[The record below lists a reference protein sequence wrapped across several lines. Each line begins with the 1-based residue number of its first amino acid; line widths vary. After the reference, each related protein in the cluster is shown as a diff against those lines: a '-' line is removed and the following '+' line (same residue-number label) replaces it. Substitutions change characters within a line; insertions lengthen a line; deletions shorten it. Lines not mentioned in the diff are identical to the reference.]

1 MKKTFKRRLLS
12 GVLAATVAA
21 ALMPSAALSAAEA
34 DGTPYADGAYDVSV
48 PHVIINQVYGAGDDG
63 TASHSFI
70 ELYNQCGAAVDITGW
85 QLQYR
90 SSESGGQTEWSELT
104 LEGSIPAGGFYLV
117 RCAAVTDN
125 DKPDYNVP
133 EGDAEWDI
141 MLHNKGVSVALFS
154 EDTELDQSF
163 SGVVTD
169 KNRPKGYV
177 DLIAARGND
186 GEEEQTPYVYEGA
199 YSDIQSK
206 KKAIRRKDFA
216 DTDNNADDAEVMEYE
231 GEIDLAK
238 APHNSQYTA
247 GGDEDDEP
255 APEPIIRENG
265 FEQNAALAVDRLN
278 SIQIGEANKDG
289 AVAEIVAYNSD
300 REEAYVVNG
309 QDGLLYCFD
318 VTENGLVKTGSKDMR
333 GLIEGF
339 EYGDMTS
346 VAVDTAG
353 DRIAVALQANG
364 YADTGRIAVLDYD
377 FNLINAYEV
386 GVQPDM
392 TVFTGDGGLIL
403 SADEGEPRE
412 GYDGGAQDPAGSVS
426 IIDTETG
433 EVTVAGFEAF
443 SSEEL
448 IKQGVII
455 GKVDGKL
462 NDAALDLE
470 PEYIAVSEDGGKA
483 YVSLQEANAVAVV
496 DLENK
501 EIAAVKS
508 LGFKDLSL
516 EENAAD
522 LIEDGDYEAKTYPN
536 AAGVYMPDA
545 LSLFEADGAVYLVTA
560 NEGDS
565 REWGDYSNE
574 KKQNLTASDGSVA
587 EDVRVLDKELTVVP
601 DGEKEYL
608 FGGRSFSI
616 YNADTMEQV
625 YDSGNDFEA
634 KTYDYL
640 PDYFNC
646 SNDDLEIDSRSAK
659 KGPEAESVTVGE
671 INGRTYAF
679 IGLERIGGV
688 MIYDVTVPAAPEYV
702 NYVNSRDFST
712 ELGGDNSPEGLAFL
726 TLDGKPMLLAACE
739 GSGTVAAYSLTA
751 AEGSGTGGENGSG
764 TDNGGNDTGAGGGG
778 ESGGNGTGAETDG
791 GGAVEENEAPE
802 IGRLG
807 DERNPAAALAA
818 LAASAAALFGA
829 LLLRRKSSII

>member
-12 GVLAATVAA
+12 GVLAAAVAA
-21 ALMPSAALSAAEA
+21 ALMPSAALSAEEA
-34 DGTPYADGAYDVSV
+34 DGTPYAGGAYDVSV
-48 PHVIINQVYGAGDDG
+48 PHVIINQVYGASDDG

-70 ELYNQCGAAVDITGW
+70 ELYNQCGAAVDLTGW

-90 SSESGGQTEWSELT
+90 SSESGGQTEWSVLT

-117 RCAAVTDN
+117 RCAAAEKN
-125 DKPDYNVP
+125 DSPEYTVP
-133 EGDAEWDI
+133 EGDAEWNI

-154 EDTELDQSF
+154 EDTGLDGSF
-163 SGVVTD
+163 SGAVTD

-177 DLIAARGND
+177 DLLAARGND
-186 GEEEQTPYVYEGA
+186 GEEDQTPYVYEGA

-216 DTDNNADDAEVMEYE
+216 DTDNNANDAEEMEYE
-231 GEIDLAK
+231 GEIDPAK
-238 APHNSQYTA
+238 APHTSQYT
-247 GGDEDDEP
+247 GGGAEDGEP
-255 APEPIIRENG
+255 DTEPIIRENG
-265 FEQNAALAVDRLN
+265 FEPNAALAVERLN

-318 VTENGLVKTGSKDMR
+318 VTENGLVKTGSKDMS

-346 VAVDTAG
+346 VAVDTVN
-353 DRIAVALQANG
+353 DRIAVALQAEG
-364 YADTGRIAVLDYD
+364 YADAGRIAVLDYD
-377 FNLINAYEV
+377 FNLIDSYEV

-392 TVFTGDGGLIL
+392 VVFSKDGGLIL
-403 SADEGEPRE
+403 SADEGEPRD
-412 GYDGGAQDPAGSVS
+412 GYEAEDPKGSVS
-426 IIDTETG
+426 IVDTKTDK
-433 EVTVAGFEAF
+433 VTIAGFEAF

-448 IKQGVII
+448 IEQDIII
-455 GKVDGKL
+455 GKVNGKL
-462 NDAALDLE
+462 NDAAVDLE

-496 DLENK
+496 DLEKK
-501 EIAAVKS
+501 EITAVKS

-516 EENAAD
+516 GENAAD
-522 LIEDGDYEAKTYPN
+522 LVEDGRYEANTYPN
-536 AAGVYMPDA
+536 AVGVYMPDA
-545 LSLFEADGAVYLVTA
+545 LSLFEADGVTYLVTA

-587 EDVRVLDKELTVVP
+587 EDVRVLDKELTAVP

-608 FGGRSFSI
+608 FGGRSFSV

-625 YDSGNDFEA
+625 YDSGNAFEE
-634 KTYDYL
+634 KTAAYL

-646 SNDDLEIDSRSAK
+646 SNDDLELDSRSAK
-659 KGPEAESVTVGE
+659 KGPEAESVTVGK

-688 MIYDVTVPAAPEYV
+688 MIYDVTVPTAPEYV

-726 TLDGKPMLLAACE
+726 TLGSKPMLLAACE
-739 GSGTVAAYSLTA
+739 VSGTAAAYSLTA
-751 AEGSGTGGENGSG
+751 AGSSGTGNENGSG
-764 TDNGGNDTGAGGGG
+764 TDNGGNAGT
-778 ESGGNGTGAETDG
+778 ESGGENSGNDTDAGTDA
-791 GGAVEENEAPE
+791 GGAGDKSQTPE
-802 IGRLG
+802 IGKLG
-807 DERNPAAALAA
+807 DEGSPASALAA

-829 LLLRRKSSII
+829 LLLRRRSSII